1 MHWNH
6 QENISLTPIHGKSVS
21 TKLIPGDKKVG
32 DCCFTTFITM
42 KELLFCQVK
51 YSNGICL
58 YYSLVL
64 SWIPHPSPTKC
75 PSTCVRWRF
84 QISLCC
90 YTYRFAIQVHFST
103 VSQLC
108 LTLCESMDCSLTDS
122 SIHGIF
128 QARILECV
136 AISFSRESS
145 WPRDRIWVSYIA
157 GRPFYGLNHQGSPP
171 DLPPRYSE
179 VFYTHCIAPKPT
191 CCLRLWSGWHHA
203 SDIRQQGYRPCLK
216 GRYKLLSLVKTF

>member
-90 YTYRFAIQVHFST
+90 YTYRFAIQFHFSS

-108 LTLCESMDCSLTDS
+108 LTLCESMDCSMPGFPVHHQLPSLLKLHWVGDAIQPSHPLLSPS
-122 SIHGIF
+122 SPVFSLSQGLF
-128 QARILECV
+128 QW
-136 AISFSRESS
+136 ISFS
-145 WPRDRIWVSYIA
+145 
-157 GRPFYGLNHQGSPP
+157 HQVAKV
-171 DLPPRYSE
+171 LE
-179 VFYTHCIAPKPT
+179 LHLHCQSFQWIFRT
-191 CCLRLWSGWHHA
+191 DFL
-203 SDIRQQGYRPCLK
+203 
-216 GRYKLLSLVKTF
+216 